1 MPGECNVFLHG
12 ELRHMKSIEEI
23 LNDEVRLPS
32 LPSIAMRILNAV
44 KTDEASLGELAKIVS
59 SDPALAAR
67 VLKISNS
74 SFYALPQKVDNIQKA
89 LTILGTET
97 LKNIAL
103 SFVIVRCMLTNDGG
117 GFNFDFF
124 WKRAVTA
131 AVASD
136 LISKAIDQKSDDIFI
151 TALLQDIGIVIL
163 YLCMSEEYLKVLDE
177 KRASGTS
184 IVAVER
190 KIFNFDHQEVG
201 TRILQKW
208 ELPESIYLPIQ
219 YHHNNTSVPENC
231 REKAQILWLADRM
244 SSAYH
249 GARCV
254 DKIND
259 INNTLSQVYGF
270 NDADISRTID
280 AVANKSVEI
289 LSYFE
294 IDAGDMKPYS
304 ELLLEANEELGKLNI
319 SYDQLILELKRSK
332 ERAEGLAVELQQANE
347 KLRELAT
354 KDGLTDLYN
363 HRHFQEVLVNEIE
376 RTIRYKTPLTLL
388 LIDIDRFKRVNDEFG
403 HPTGDKV
410 LVTVSN
416 IMRQTVRDLDL
427 VARYGGE
434 EFSILLPETSL
445 NRGAILAER
454 LRKDIENTEI
464 HADGH
469 TLKVT
474 VSIGITTYN
483 LTSGPSGKAK
493 FFRSADRGLY
503 LSKESGRN
511 RISIVKM
518 PAS

>member
-1 MPGECNVFLHG
+1 
-12 ELRHMKSIEEI
+12 MKSIEDI
-23 LNDEVRLPS
+23 LTNEVRLPS

-44 KTDEASLGELAKIVS
+44 KTDEVSLGELAKIVS

-74 SFYALPQKVDNIQKA
+74 SFYALSQKVDSIQKA

-103 SFVIVRCMLTNDGG
+103 SFVIVRCMQTSDGS

-124 WKRAVTA
+124 WRRAVTA

-136 LISKAIDQKSDDIFI
+136 LISDAIHQKSDDIFI

-163 YLCMSEEYLKVLDE
+163 YLCMSEAYLKVLDE
-177 KRASGTS
+177 KRASG
-184 IVAVER
+184 IPVIAAER
-190 KIFNFDHQEVG
+190 RIFNFDHQEVG
-201 TRILQKW
+201 TQILKKW
-208 ELPESIYLPIQ
+208 GLPESIYLPIQ
-219 YHHNNTSVPENC
+219 YHHNNTSVPASY
-231 REKAQILWLADRM
+231 REKARILWLADRM

-249 GARCV
+249 GARCA

-259 INNTLSQVYGF
+259 INNTLGQVYGF
-270 NDADISRTID
+270 TDADIGRIID
-280 AVANKSVEI
+280 AVANKSVAI
-289 LSYFE
+289 LSYFD

-304 ELLLEANEELGKLNI
+304 QLLLEANEELGKLNI

-332 ERAEGLAVELQQANE
+332 ERAESLAVELQQANE

-354 KDGLTDLYN
+354 KDGLTGLYN
-363 HRHFQEVLVNEIE
+363 HRHFQEIMVKEIV
-376 RTIRYKTPLTLL
+376 RSVRYKKPLTMLL
-388 LIDIDRFKRVNDEFG
+388 LDIDHFKRVNDEYG
-403 HPTGDKV
+403 HPAGDKV

-416 IMRQTVRDLDL
+416 IMAQAVRDSDL

-434 EFSILLPETSL
+434 EFSILLPETDL
-445 NRGAILAER
+445 DGGTILAER
-454 LRKDIENTEI
+454 LRRAIENTEI
-464 HADGH
+464 DVEDHRV
-469 TLKVT
+469 KVT
-474 VSIGITTYN
+474 ISIGITTYN
-483 LTSGPSGKAK
+483 LESGHSGKAK
-493 FFRSADRGLY
+493 FVQSADRGMY